1 MIVAR
6 TVADLRAARQ
16 GMDSPVALVP
26 TMGYLHA
33 GHLALVGAARA
44 ENASVAVSIFV
55 NPTQFGPAD
64 DLAAYPRDPDRDLAM
79 LASAGVDLVFVP
91 SVEEMYPAGPAVAVD
106 PGALGD
112 RLEGAARP
120 GHFRG
125 VATVVTK
132 LFNLVRPDRAYFGW
146 KDALQVIVLRSVVRA
161 LMLPVEIRACPT
173 VREPDGLALS
183 SRNVYLAPAERRAAP
198 ALHRGLRRAADAW
211 RAGESDAE
219 RLRVVVRA
227 EAAEHRELTLEYVS
241 VAHPE
246 TLEELAVVGPDGA
259 LVSLAARAGRARLID
274 NIRLGREGGDA

>member
-6 TVADLRAARQ
+6 AVAELRAARQ
-16 GMDSPVALVP
+16 GVDSPVGLVP

-33 GHLALVGAARA
+33 GHLALVRAARA

-64 DLAAYPRDPDRDLAM
+64 DLAAYPRDSDRDLAM
-79 LASAGVDLVFVP
+79 LADAGVDLVFMP
-91 SVEEMYPAGPAVAVD
+91 SVGEMYPSGAAVAVD
-106 PGALGD
+106 PGPLGD

-146 KDALQVIVLRSVVRA
+146 KDAQQVIVLRGVVRA

-198 ALHRGLRRAADAW
+198 ALYRGLCRAADVW
-211 RAGESDAE
+211 RAGETDAE
-219 RLRVVVRA
+219 QLRAAVRA
-227 EAAEHRELTLEYVS
+227 EVAEHRELALEYVS

-246 TLEELAVVGPDGA
+246 TLEELAAVGSDGA

-274 NIRLGREGGDA
+274 NVRLGRERGDA